1 MKKTIITTWLIPVL
15 LSISVIGE
23 AKTNYIWHK
32 HTDYVAISNLDGTSQ
47 HNHPAT
53 IPAEKIARI
62 LSQLKVKN
70 SPYNPDDSFWDDEDS
85 NLQRVFTDREI
96 DLLGKKLSD
105 GLKKL
110 KPSEVLVFSVSDY
123 RSSFIGRKRL
133 SVSATA
139 FVSDNKLNLL
149 FGTVHGDLLAK
160 QTKSG
165 ITGTYGQIKNDL
177 DTGSIIKPFPY
188 DWKIPAFDGATN
200 VKNRSD
206 WLSINTENEYEYA
219 VTKNKQQ
226 KVEEKYFT
234 EKQKATETT
243 ELEARINKLEQQAK
257 ANTVLP
263 TQNSSSIEERLRKL
277 QSLYNSGALPEAVYM
292 EKVRSIMSEL

>member
-1 MKKTIITTWLIPVL
+1 MKTITITTWLIPVL

-23 AKTNYIWHK
+23 AQTNYIWHK
-32 HTDYVAISNLDGTSQ
+32 HTDYVAISSLDGTSQ
-47 HNHPAT
+47 HSHPAAIT
-53 IPAEKIARI
+53 SRKIARI

-70 SPYNPDDSFWDDEDS
+70 SPYNPDDSIWDDEEA

-105 GLKKL
+105 GLKQL
-110 KPSEVLVFSVSDY
+110 KANEVLVFSVSDY

-133 SVSATA
+133 SVSGTV
-139 FVSDNKLNLL
+139 FVKENELNLL

-160 QTKSG
+160 QSRSG
-165 ITGTYGQIKNDL
+165 ITGTYGRIKNDL

-188 DWKIPAFDGATN
+188 DWSIQTFTGATS
-200 VKNRSD
+200 VKKRSD
-206 WLSINTENEYEYA
+206 WLSVNTENEYEYA

-234 EKQKATETT
+234 EKQKATETA
-243 ELEARINKLEQQAK
+243 ELEARINKLEQQA
-257 ANTVLP
+257 TS
-263 TQNSSSIEERLRKL
+263 NSSTTTQKSNIEERLRKL
-277 QSLYNSGALPEAVYM
+277 QSLYKRGTLPESVYM
-292 EKVRSIMSEL
+292 EKVRSIMNEL